1 MPADGALAQ
10 SEQCLSRFIATTLMQ
25 NEDAD
30 TLDREESLLGSGILD
45 SLGIMRLVVFIE
57 EAFGVAV
64 PEDGLVPEH
73 FQTIRQLAA
82 YVEHLR
88 AA

>member
-1 MPADGALAQ
+1 MKASEDLAGT
-10 SEQCLSRFIATTLMQ
+10 EQRLGRFIATTLMQ
-25 NEDAD
+25 NEDTD
-30 TLDREESLLGSGILD
+30 TLDREEALLGSGILD
-45 SLGIMRLVVFIE
+45 SLGIMRLVVFIDE
-57 EAFGVAV
+57 TFGVTV

-73 FQTIRQLAA
+73 FETLRQLAA